1 MYLYYLVRK
10 ISGLAVIRFVTYIR
24 EIERERERER
34 DREREI
40 NSNNKDREA
49 VVSLC

>member
-34 DREREI
+34 DREKEI
-40 NSNNKDREA
+40 NSNSQDKDA
-49 VVSLC
+49 AVSLY